1 MKSTEKESKVQTKII
16 VADFSKGLE
25 LYDSIK
31 TQLKDLEV
39 GTLGK
44 KLWEFNSETL
54 MHLSVFPSV
63 YLHYLPAMEVKGY
76 RIVLLGWEWISAFMH
91 DSSSIKSILGITCF
105 LVRGCPALLCPRY
118 LFVVDVHG
126 CFPFCIFTVNNVGMS
141 YSFPNYLLEL
151 PDREEV
157 NTWKTLMINI

>member
-44 KLWEFNSETL
+44 KLGEFNSETL
-54 MHLSVFPSV
+54 MHQIYLSVFPSV
-63 YLHYLPAMEVKGY
+63 YMYLPAMEFKGY
-76 RIVLLGWEWISAFMH
+76 RTVL
-91 DSSSIKSILGITCF
+91 
-105 LVRGCPALLCPRY
+105 
-118 LFVVDVHG
+118 
-126 CFPFCIFTVNNVGMS
+126 
-141 YSFPNYLLEL
+141 
-151 PDREEV
+151 
-157 NTWKTLMINI
+157 

>member
-44 KLWEFNSETL
+44 KLRKFNSETL

-63 YLHYLPAMEVKGY
+63 YLHYLQAMEVKGY
-76 RIVLLGWEWISAFMH
+76 RIVL
-91 DSSSIKSILGITCF
+91 
-105 LVRGCPALLCPRY
+105 
-118 LFVVDVHG
+118 
-126 CFPFCIFTVNNVGMS
+126 
-141 YSFPNYLLEL
+141 
-151 PDREEV
+151 
-157 NTWKTLMINI
+157 

>member
-1 MKSTEKESKVQTKII
+1 MQTKII

-63 YLHYLPAMEVKGY
+63 YLHYLPAMEVK
-76 RIVLLGWEWISAFMH
+76 I
-91 DSSSIKSILGITCF
+91 
-105 LVRGCPALLCPRY
+105 
-118 LFVVDVHG
+118 
-126 CFPFCIFTVNNVGMS
+126 
-141 YSFPNYLLEL
+141 
-151 PDREEV
+151 
-157 NTWKTLMINI
+157 